1 MYTATA
7 TTIATATATA
17 AATAGRDTQY
27 YLKQYAPLVKRIA
40 HHMMAKLPASVEI
53 DDIIQT
59 GMLGLLDAVNRY
71 EESLGAQFETYAAQR
86 IRGAILDGLRQAD
99 WLPRSFRRDLRRIEG
114 AIAKLEQRL
123 SRAPSEQEVALELGI
138 PLDEYQQMLQDAR
151 GYQLI
156 SFEDFNHADGSDFLE
171 RHCEDGGANP
181 LEALLDRKLRERL
194 VKAIAGLP
202 EREKVVMGL
211 YYEEELNFREIGET
225 LGVSE
230 SRICQLHSQA
240 IARLRG
246 QIRNL

>member
-1 MYTATA
+1 MYR
-7 TTIATATATA
+7 ATATATVT
-17 AATAGRDTQY
+17 ATRDTQHF
-27 YLKQYAPLVKRIA
+27 LTQYAPLVKRIA

-53 DDIIQT
+53 DDVIQT
-59 GMLGLLDAVNRY
+59 GMMGLLDAINRY

-123 SRAPSEQEVALELGI
+123 SRAPTEHEIARELDI
-138 PLDEYQQMLQDAR
+138 PLAEYQKMLNEAR

-156 SFEDFNHADGSDFLE
+156 SFEDFNTGEGGDFLE
-171 RHCEDGGANP
+171 RCCEDGGASP
-181 LEALLDRKLRERL
+181 LDAIMDRKLRERL

-202 EREKVVMGL
+202 EREKLVMGL
-211 YYEEELNFREIGET
+211 YYEQELNFREIGET

-230 SRICQLHSQA
+230 SRVCQLHSQA

-246 QIRNL
+246 QIKGF

>member
-7 TTIATATATA
+7 TTATTAT
-17 AATAGRDTQY
+17 RDTQH
-27 YLKQYAPLVKRIA
+27 YLTQYAPLVKRIA

-53 DDIIQT
+53 DDVIQT

-71 EESLGAQFETYAAQR
+71 EESHGAQFETYAAQR
-86 IRGAILDGLRQAD
+86 IRGAILDGLRQTD

-114 AIAKLEQRL
+114 AIGKLEQRL
-123 SRAPSEQEVALELGI
+123 GRAPTEREVALELDI
-138 PLDEYQQMLQDAR
+138 PLADYQKLLQEAR

-156 SFEDFNHADGSDFLE
+156 SFEDFDHAEGGDYLE
-171 RHCEDGGANP
+171 RHCDENGVNP
-181 LEALLDRKLRERL
+181 LDALLERKLRERL
-194 VKAIAGLP
+194 VKGIAGLP
-202 EREKVVMGL
+202 EREKAVMGL

-240 IARLRG
+240 IARLRSRIG
-246 QIRNL
+246 NL